1 MNTII
6 GRSEEQKILN
16 RLLASGRP
24 ELIAVYGRRR
34 VGKTYLIR
42 ALFKKEMVFEMS
54 GIHDAALTDQLRNF
68 SIALGKAIA
77 SPAPLA
83 PPDNWIQAFA
93 YLDQYL
99 LDLLDGSRP
108 AVLFF
113 DEFPWI
119 HTPRSNFLQAFDHW
133 WNSSATKRPNLK
145 VIICGSAASWMI
157 DKIINNKS
165 GLHNRVTQRIR
176 LLPFTLG
183 ETRAYLHYLGAAL
196 DPYQLLQLYMAV
208 GGIPYYLQTVLPGES
223 AVQIIDR
230 LCFDKDGVL
239 RKEFDNL
246 YQSLFVNAQQHE
258 KVVRAL
264 SQKGKG
270 LTRDEIIA
278 TCGLTSGGTT
288 SKLLRELEESGFIT
302 PYVPFGKNT
311 NDSIYKLSDE
321 YSMFYLKFIEGAK
334 ATGSGSWLRKG
345 HTPAYKSWSG
355 FAFEAVCLKHVA
367 QVKKALGIEGVFTE
381 ASGWRYQPLKGNAEK
396 GTQIDLLI
404 DRQDHCINICEMKFS
419 EDVFVIDKNYAGDLD
434 HKVNTF
440 RRITR
445 TRKTL
450 FLTLITTYGVQPNVH
465 TTGRVMAEVTMDALF
480 L

>member
-1 MNTII
+1 MNIII
-6 GRSEEQKILN
+6 GRTEEQKVLN

-42 ALFKKEMVFEMS
+42 TLLKKEMVFEMS
-54 GIHDAALTDQLRNF
+54 GIHDATLTDQLKNF
-68 SIALGKAIA
+68 SNALGKAIA
-77 SPAPLA
+77 SSAPLA
-83 PPDNWIQAFA
+83 PPDSWIQAFT

-99 LDLLDGSRP
+99 LDPIKKSEP
-108 AVLFF
+108 VVLFF

-133 WNSSATKRPNLK
+133 WNSSATKRPNVK

-157 DKIINNKS
+157 DKIINNKG
-165 GLHNRVTQRIR
+165 GLHNRVTQKIR
-176 LLPFTLG
+176 LLPFTLE
-183 ETRAYLHYLGAAL
+183 ETRAYLHHLKASL
-196 DPYQLLQLYMAV
+196 DPYQVLQLYMAV
-208 GGIPYYLQTVLPGES
+208 GGVPYYLQTILPGES
-223 AVQIIDR
+223 AAQVIDR
-230 LCFDKDGVL
+230 LCFTREGSL
-239 RKEFDNL
+239 RNEFENL

-264 SQKGKG
+264 AQKGKG
-270 LTRDEIIA
+270 LSRDEII
-278 TCGLTSGGTT
+278 TVCSLTSGGTT

-302 PYVPFGKNT
+302 PYVPFGKNA
-311 NDSIYKLSDE
+311 NESIYKLSDE

-334 ATGSGSWLRKG
+334 ATGAGSWLRKA
-345 HTPAYKSWSG
+345 HTPAYKSWCG
-355 FAFEAVCLKHVA
+355 FAFEAVCLKHIVPI
-367 QVKKALGIEGVFTE
+367 KKALGIAGVFTE
-381 ASGWRYQPLKGNAEK
+381 ASGWRYLPSKGSVEK
-396 GTQIDLLI
+396 GAQIDLLI

-419 EDVFVIDKNYAGDLD
+419 EDLFVIDKTYAGELD

-445 TRKTL
+445 TKKTL
-450 FLTLITTYGVQPNVH
+450 FLTLITTYGVVQNIH
-465 TTGRVMAEVTMDALF
+465 TTGRVVAEVTMDALF

>member
-1 MNTII
+1 MDVII
-6 GRSEEQKILN
+6 GRTEEQKMLN
-16 RLLASGRP
+16 RLLTSRRP

-42 ALFKKEMVFEMS
+42 TLLKKETVFEMS
-54 GIHDAALTDQLRNF
+54 GIHDATLTDQLKNF
-68 SIALGKAIA
+68 SNALGKAMA
-77 SPAPLA
+77 SQAPLA
-83 PPDNWIQAFA
+83 APDSWIQAFT

-99 LDLLDGSRP
+99 LDPLKKKGP
-108 AVLFF
+108 VVLFF

-133 WNSSATKRPNLK
+133 WNSSATKRRNVK

-157 DKIINNKS
+157 DKIINNKG
-165 GLHNRVTQRIR
+165 GLHNRVTQKIR

-183 ETRAYLHYLGAAL
+183 ETRAYLSHLKASL

-208 GGIPYYLQTVLPGES
+208 GGVPYYLQSILPGES
-223 AVQIIDR
+223 AAQLIDR
-230 LCFDKDGVL
+230 LCFAKEGLL
-239 RKEFDNL
+239 RNEFANL

-264 SQKGKG
+264 AQKGKG
-270 LTRDEIIA
+270 LSRDEIIEV
-278 TCGLTSGGTT
+278 CRFTSGGTT

-302 PYVPFGKNT
+302 PYVPFGKNA
-311 NDSIYKLSDE
+311 NESIYKLSDE

-334 ATGSGSWLRKG
+334 ATGMGSWLRKI
-345 HTPAYKSWSG
+345 HTPSYKSWCG
-355 FAFEAVCLKHVA
+355 FAFEAVCLRHIVPI
-367 QVKKALGIEGVFTE
+367 KKALGIEGVFTE
-381 ASGWRYQPLKGNAEK
+381 ESGWRYQPPKGSAEK
-396 GTQIDLLI
+396 GAQIDLLI

-419 EDVFVIDKNYAGDLD
+419 EDVFVVNKTYAGELD
-434 HKVNTF
+434 HKMNAF

-445 TRKTL
+445 TKKTL
-450 FLTLITTYGVQPNVH
+450 FLTLITTYGVAQNIH
-465 TTGRVMAEVTMDALF
+465 TTGRVVAEVTMDALF

>member
-1 MNTII
+1 MELII
-6 GRSEEQKILN
+6 GRQAEQALLN
-16 RLLASGRP
+16 RLLRTPRP

-34 VGKTYLIR
+34 VGKTYLVR
-42 ALFKKEMVFEMS
+42 TLFRKEMVFEMS
-54 GIHDAALTDQLRNF
+54 GIHDAALSDQLKNF
-68 SIALGKAIA
+68 STALGKAIA

-83 PPDNWIQAFA
+83 SPDGWMQAFT

-99 LDLLDGSRP
+99 LDPLGQGGA

-145 VIICGSAASWMI
+145 VVICGSAASWMI
-157 DKIINNKS
+157 DKIINNRG
-165 GLHNRVTQRIR
+165 GLHNRVTQKIR

-183 ETRAYLHYLGAAL
+183 ETRAYLKHLGAVL
-196 DPYQLLQLYMAV
+196 DAYQLLQLYMAV
-208 GGIPYYLQTVLPGES
+208 GGIPYYLQTVQPGES
-223 AVQIIDR
+223 AAQIIDR
-230 LCFDKDGVL
+230 LCFSKDGVL
-239 RKEFDNL
+239 RKEFENL

-264 SQKGKG
+264 AKKGKG
-270 LTRDEIIA
+270 LTRDEILTA
-278 TCGLTSGGTT
+278 CGFTSGGTT

-302 PYVPFGKNT
+302 PYVAFGKSANE
-311 NDSIYKLSDE
+311 SIYKLSDE
-321 YSMFYLKFIEGAK
+321 YTMFYLKFIEGAK
-334 ATGSGSWLRKG
+334 AAGTGSWLRRG
-345 HTPAYKSWSG
+345 QTPAYKSWCG
-355 FAFEAVCLKHVA
+355 FAFEAVCLKHIR

-381 ASGWRYQPLKGNAEK
+381 ESGWRYQPPKGNAEK
-396 GTQIDLLI
+396 GTQIDLVV
-404 DRQDHCINICEMKFS
+404 DRQDHCMNICEMKFS
-419 EDVFVIDKNYAGDLD
+419 EDAFVIDKTYAGDLD
-434 HKVNTF
+434 HKLNTF

-450 FLTLITTYGVQPNVH
+450 FLTLLTTYGVQSNMH
-465 TTGRVMAEVTMDALF
+465 ATGRVTAEVTMDALF